1 MELDLFDP
9 TEAQQYCQQREQ
21 HDGGVADNIALV
33 NIKSCAQ
40 EKIISQS
47 IETIAQNHL
56 YSWVI
61 NIVGIMRNLG

>member
-56 YSWVI
+56 
-61 NIVGIMRNLG
+61 